1 MSFINCNRL
10 GNNIIDEK
18 GKRYGKW
25 FVLERDVT
33 KLGKRRA
40 YWICRC
46 DCGNQSSV
54 NGYTLRN
61 GGSKQCKSCHLIS
74 LIANLIG
81 KRFGRWT
88 VVARDITKL
97 NRKHIFWHAIC
108 DCGNKKSLTGHTL
121 KKRRSTQCNS
131 CRIKERQPE

>member
-1 MSFINCNRL
+1 
-10 GNNIIDEK
+10 
-18 GKRYGKW
+18 
-25 FVLERDVT
+25 
-33 KLGKRRA
+33 
-40 YWICRC
+40 
-46 DCGNQSSV
+46 V

-61 GGSKQCKSCHLIS
+61 GGSKQCKSCHWIS